1 MAGQPVCCLASWRTK
16 PIDNRLASVAA
27 TIRARI
33 AHWLESSIWA
43 RKRNFS
49 GVRAIIVRLRH
60 MKATAQ
66 QSQAITKRIGVGI
79 AAGNSVKTTQATST
93 EAKRRGRAPTIR
105 LIRRA
110 ESRGG
115 QTGAG
120 GTRGRAAAP

>member
-49 GVRAIIVRLRH
+49 GERTIIVRLRH
-60 MKATAQ
+60 MKAMAQ
-66 QSQAITKRIGVGI
+66 QSQAVTKRIGGGI
-79 AAGNSVKTTQATST
+79 VAGSRGNTPPTART
-93 EAKRRGRAPTIR
+93 EAQGGGPGARAP
-105 LIRRA
+105 
-110 ESRGG
+110 
-115 QTGAG
+115 
-120 GTRGRAAAP
+120 P